1 MDFKTAMAA
10 ARAEAESRRKAGKP
24 DDGKDKRRSR
34 SGPDMGL
41 ESFDPAKY
49 VSKEKADTGSMWLVL
64 SFSVSVS
71 LLMRFVFM
79 PGLSPD
85 DNILWLL
92 PLMLIFVLPSLHRT
106 VMPEGFKE
114 HYTKG
119 TWFKAS
125 FLHTFSWLAVTFL
138 LVNPP
143 LGDIGAPEVAEGWII
158 VTDSGDGELIYPV
171 NESSYNVIFTD
182 GSDGMSDDSTAW
194 LLFAVRDNLDT
205 SNVAVNIKI
214 SDGFNET
221 TLNSSSSDFA
231 ELTKGD
237 FNSTWMNRL
246 VSEDREMDLGIA
258 VNLGN
263 LSEGVWNVELTLSE
277 QGKPWVNTSPK
288 YTWEVIV
295 KHAE

>member
-10 ARAEAESRRKAGKP
+10 ARAEAESRRKTGKP
-24 DDGKDKRRSR
+24 DEGKEKRRSR

-49 VSKEKADTGSMWLVL
+49 VSKEKAETASMWLVL
-64 SFSVSVS
+64 AFSITVS

-79 PGLSPD
+79 PGLSSD

-92 PLMLIFVLPSLHRT
+92 PLMLVFVLPSLHRT

-125 FLHTFSWLAVTFL
+125 FLHTFTWLAVTFL

-143 LGDIGAPEVAEGWII
+143 LGDIGAPTVAESWVI
-158 VTDSGDGELIYPV
+158 VVDDGSGNLVYPA
-171 NESSYNVIFTD
+171 NESSYNVILTT
-182 GSDGMSDDSTAW
+182 STEGMDEGNTAW

-205 SNVAVNIKI
+205 SNVDISVQI
-214 SDGFNET
+214 SDGINSS
-221 TLNSSSSDFA
+221 TLNSSSSDFSTVTDS
-231 ELTKGD
+231 E
-237 FNSTWMNRL
+237 FNSTWMNKL
-246 VSEDREMDLGIA
+246 KSEDRKEDLGFA
-258 VNLGN
+258 VNLGS
-263 LSEGVWNVELTLSE
+263 LSVGEWDVKVTLSE
-277 QGKPWVNTSPK
+277 QGKPWVNTSPTYSWK
-288 YTWEVIV
+288 VIV
-295 KHAE
+295 KQAD